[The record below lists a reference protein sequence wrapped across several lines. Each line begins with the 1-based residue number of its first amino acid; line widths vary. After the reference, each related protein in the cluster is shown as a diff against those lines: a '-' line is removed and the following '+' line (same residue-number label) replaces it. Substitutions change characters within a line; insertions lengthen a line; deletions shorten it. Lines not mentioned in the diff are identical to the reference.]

1 MCGVINPIPPR
12 DVLPGSEELKKNTC
26 QCRRADNLCQITVF
40 LKKYI
45 YLFIYLFMAVLGLR
59 CCEQAFSG
67 CREEVDSLVS
77 GRGLLFAVASLVE
90 HRL

>member
-1 MCGVINPIPPR
+1 
-12 DVLPGSEELKKNTC
+12 
-26 QCRRADNLCQITVF
+26 
-40 LKKYI
+40 
-45 YLFIYLFMAVLGLR
+45 MAVLGLR

-77 GRGLLFAVASLVE
+77 VRGLLFAVASLVE